1 VQEPVAN
8 YNTSGTTLTFTGPPL
23 LNSRIYVRYLG
34 LPASSGDIPPDDS
47 ITNAKLNL
55 TYTSDQFTGDGS
67 TVDYTIPDG
76 HIESSVLVI
85 LDGLILPPTD
95 YSISGTTL
103 TFTSAPLLNQSID
116 IRYMP
121 V

>member
-1 VQEPVAN
+1 M
-8 YNTSGTTLTFTGPPL
+8 
-23 LNSRIYVRYLG
+23 RYLG
-34 LPASSGDIPPDDS
+34 LPAGAGTAPPDSS

-67 TVDYTIPDG
+67 TVDYTISDG

-85 LDGLILPPTD
+85 LDGLILPPAD

-116 IRYMP
+116 MRYMP